1 MKTKDEARIDL
12 TVMQMFSQD
21 WKNPTHLSCSIF
33 EKHCNP
39 CSDVKLIQFVY
50 EKDYEIYYLKEQS
63 KMEFTPKLKEEII
76 DKHLSPLKEA
86 VEIIK
91 QDLIR

>member
-1 MKTKDEARIDL
+1 M
-12 TVMQMFSQD
+12 
-21 WKNPTHLSCSIF
+21 
-33 EKHCNP
+33 
-39 CSDVKLIQFVY
+39 
-50 EKDYEIYYLKEQS
+50 EI
-63 KMEFTPKLKEEII
+63 TPKLKEEII